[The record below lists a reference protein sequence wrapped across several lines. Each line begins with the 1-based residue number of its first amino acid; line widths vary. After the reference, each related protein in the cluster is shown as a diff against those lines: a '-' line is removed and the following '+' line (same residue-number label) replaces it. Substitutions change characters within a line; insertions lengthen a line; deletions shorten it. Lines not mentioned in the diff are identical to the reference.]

1 MELPTSMSQLSSALL
16 DELRHR
22 TLPYWI
28 ENTVDEEN
36 GGFVGRIRQDG
47 ERVRDAAKGSVLTA
61 RILWA
66 FAAAHRLRGDERCRV
81 LAERAHSY
89 LMERLWDPVHGGVF
103 WTVDHTGNPLET
115 RKQTYAQA
123 FALYG
128 LSEHHR
134 ATGDREALD
143 QAIRIFE
150 LIEAHTLEPEHGGY
164 LEALSRSWERI
175 DDVRLSDKDLNV
187 PKNMNTHLHVLEAY
201 TNLFRVWPDALLCN
215 KLAALVGLFLD
226 KIIDT
231 NRHHLHTFFE
241 MNWTPVTEV
250 VSFGHDIEAS
260 WLLLEAA
267 QVLDDSATASK
278 VRAEALPMAR
288 AALLEGIDSGGGM
301 VNELRPDGET
311 DRDKY
316 WWVQAEAIVGFVNA
330 YQETRAAD
338 FLEAAVDIW
347 QFARHHLMAP
357 DEWYF
362 RVDREGRPYPE
373 DDKVGMWKCPYHG
386 VRTCFEV
393 MARARSMEQ
402 EHM

>member
-1 MELPTSMSQLSSALL
+1 MERPVSLAQLSGVLL

-22 TLPYWI
+22 MLPYWVD
-28 ENTVDEEN
+28 NTVDEEN
-36 GGFVGRIRQDG
+36 GGFVGQIRQDG
-47 ERVRDAAKGSVLTA
+47 ERVHDAAKGSVLTA

-66 FAAAHRLRGDERCRV
+66 FAAAHRLLGDGRFRE
-81 LAERAHSY
+81 LADRAHAY
-89 LMERLWDPVHGGVF
+89 LMQRLWDSVNGGVF
-103 WTVDHTGNPLET
+103 WTVDQNGNPLDQ

-128 LSEHHR
+128 LSEYHR
-134 ATGDREALD
+134 ATGDKDALEH
-143 QAIRIFE
+143 AIRVFE

-164 LEALSRSWERI
+164 LEALSPSWERI
-175 DDVRLSDKDLNV
+175 DDVRLSDKDLNA

-201 TNLFRVWPDALLCN
+201 TNLFRVWPDALLGE
-215 KLAALVGLFLD
+215 KLAALIGLFLD
-226 KIIDT
+226 EIIDADK
-231 NRHHLHTFFE
+231 HHLHTFFD
-241 MNWTPVTEV
+241 MDWTPVTEV

-260 WLLLEAA
+260 WLLPEAA
-267 QVLDDSATASK
+267 QVLGDSATASK
-278 VRAEALPMAR
+278 VRAAALPMAR

-301 VNELRPDGET
+301 VNELRPDGEA

-316 WWVQAEAIVGFVNA
+316 WWVQTEAIVGFVNA
-330 YQETRAAD
+330 YQETQAVD

-347 QFARHHLMAP
+347 EFARHHLMAH

-386 VRTCFEV
+386 VRSCFEV
-393 MARARSMEQ
+393 MARAARME
-402 EHM
+402 